1 MAMESIDNALII
13 QFSDQVHNAA
23 QQSKARLRPY
33 VTMKQMKGDIFA
45 YDGLGLAE
53 ASEIIGR
60 HQPVVFS
67 DIDHNRRKISR
78 RRFALVL
85 PIDASDVRGALVN
98 PQSEYAMACAR
109 AMERVFDRIVIEALF
124 ATVLTG
130 RDFETSVAFAAD
142 GGLTVDATAGVT
154 YEKLLEANE
163 NFIDNEVGTDM
174 PENFIMGI
182 SGEEHTALMK
192 ETELV
197 SGDYSRQYV
206 VDKGQMQVACG
217 FEFKKFGGSIARP
230 MLSVS
235 AGNVRDCFV
244 ASKRGVCVG
253 ISKEM
258 SVSIDKRPDLVETSQ
273 VQIVYELG
281 AVRTEGLLVQKFQTT
296 HAA

>member
-1 MAMESIDNALII
+1 MAMEQIDNVMKTE
-13 QFSDQVHNAA
+13 FSDMLHVKS
-23 QQSKARLRPY
+23 QQMKARLRDS
-33 VTMKQMKGDIFA
+33 VIMKPIKGDVFA
-45 YDGLGLAE
+45 YDGIGNVE
-53 ASEIIGR
+53 AKEITGR
-60 HQPVVFS
+60 HQAVVFS
-67 DIDHNRRKISR
+67 DIDYSRRKMSR
-78 RRFALVL
+78 RRFEITL
-85 PIDASDVRGALVN
+85 PIDASDVRGTLLN
-98 PQSEYAMACAR
+98 PQGDYAAACVR

-182 SGEEHTALMK
+182 SGGEHNALMK